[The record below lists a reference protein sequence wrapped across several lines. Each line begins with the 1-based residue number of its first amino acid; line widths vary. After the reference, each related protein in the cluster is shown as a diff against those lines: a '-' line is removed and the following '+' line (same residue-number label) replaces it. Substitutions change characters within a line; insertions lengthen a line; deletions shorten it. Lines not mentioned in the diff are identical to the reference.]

1 MFKLPSVLL
10 VMATLAIAGCG
21 GGGGGDDEASS
32 PLDEALRYLPADA
45 PFAVAI
51 DTDTDGDQFKAAGK
65 IADRFGARE
74 DLIDQIEDSI
84 DAKPGEIERFEK
96 ALGNEFVVGS
106 TDARAFVTQSG
117 DDDQSFVG
125 AIQASDKGSIDALLK
140 DEGAKQDGES
150 NGAKLYKD
158 DDGDTFAIDDDV
170 LVVADTKPRLV
181 EALET
186 RDGDDHLTEEDF
198 DEGTDGVPSDA
209 LIRVY
214 VDIESLLRSDPDT
227 KQALKSKW
235 VHALRTG
242 GIALSVEEDQVSID
256 FDIATDPD
264 GLTDEDL
271 PIGAGSDAPE
281 VLQRDGEINLALR
294 DPRQILQFIGA
305 TAKQVA
311 GSDEISGGLDQVE
324 TAFDVDIEKDLL
336 GQMEDGI
343 AVSVD
348 LGGKFAAR
356 GELKDPKAFERTLAK
371 VAKVLPKF
379 AEGAT
384 GAKVG
389 FVEPKAGED
398 FYALA
403 TPSGEQIVFGVVD
416 GVFVLSNDPKVAGT
430 LASEGTQAI
439 PGAKGSIVLGTDAEQ
454 LAREI
459 LGQADGIGIVDRVKG
474 AIGTRPLD
482 QLTGSIESSTDG
494 LSGSFEL
501 TLD

>member
-21 GGGGGDDEASS
+21 GGGGDEASS
-32 PLDEALRYLPADA
+32 PLDEALSYLPADA

-51 DTDTDGDQFKAAGK
+51 DTDTDGEQYKAAGE
-65 IADRFGARE
+65 IADRFGARD
-74 DLIDQIEDSI
+74 DLVKQIEDSI

-117 DDDQSFVG
+117 DDDQSFIG
-125 AIQASDKGSIDALLK
+125 TIQAADKESIDALLE
-140 DEGAKQDGES
+140 DEGAEQDGES

-158 DDGDTFAIDDDV
+158 DDGDTFAIKDDV
-170 LVVADTKPRLV
+170 LVVADTKQRLIK
-181 EALET
+181 ALET
-186 RDGDDHLTEEDF
+186 REGDDHLTEEDF
-198 DEGTDGVPSDA
+198 DAGTEGVPSDA

-214 VDIESLLRSDPDT
+214 VDIESLLRNDPDT

-235 VHALRTG
+235 VDALRTG
-242 GIALSVEEDQVSID
+242 GIALSVEEDEVSID

-264 GLTDEDL
+264 DLTDEDL
-271 PIGAGSDAPE
+271 PIGAGSEAPE
-281 VLQRDGEINLALR
+281 VLQRDGEISVALR
-294 DPRQILQFIGA
+294 DPQQILQFISA
-305 TAKQVA
+305 TAKQVGGA
-311 GSDEISGGLDQVE
+311 DEISGGLEQVE

-336 GQMEDGI
+336 GQMQDGI

-348 LGGKFAAR
+348 LGGKIGAR
-356 GELKDPKAFERTLAK
+356 GELKDPKAFEQTLAK

-384 GAKVG
+384 GEKVG
-389 FVEPKAGED
+389 FVEPKKGED

-403 TPSGEQIVFGVVD
+403 TPGGDQIVFGVVD

-430 LASEGTQAI
+430 LASEDTRTV
-439 PGAKGSIVLGTDAEQ
+439 PGAKGSVALGADAEQ
-454 LAREI
+454 LAQAI
-459 LGQADGIGIVDRVKG
+459 LGQAGGIGIVDRVKN
-474 AIGTRPLD
+474 AIGTKPLD

-494 LSGSFEL
+494 LSGSFKL